1 MKTVYYT
8 LTAGETIVEGECV
21 ASAAGG
27 PERRLVRVRGR
38 AAPAPSRRDNVIDLT
53 EWKQARE
60 IREAPEAPEAQTE
73 EDAPMPPCRPV
84 RASRRRVLM
93 IGGEAAATLS
103 VILTM
108 VLLMLRIGAM

>member
-8 LTAGETIVEGECV
+8 LSARETIVEGECV

-27 PERRLVRVRGR
+27 PDRRLVRMRRR
-38 AAPAPSRRDNVIDLT
+38 AAPAPSSRDNVIDLT
-53 EWKQARE
+53 EWKRARE
-60 IREAPEAPEAQTE
+60 AQEGPEPPAE
-73 EDAPMPPCRPV
+73 EDVPMPPCRPAW
-84 RASRRRVLM
+84 ASRRRILM

-108 VLLMLRIGAM
+108 VLLMLRIAAM